1 MPRGVPK
8 SGRRMTQKHLD
19 SLKKAQTQIQEPAV
33 YESDEEILAR
43 IGERFE
49 MLEYLTQGVL
59 DGDVRGS
66 IISGPPGLGKSYT
79 VETMLEERLENGTAD
94 IVKGFTRSTG
104 IYQALYAQA
113 NGGIVVFDDADSAFN
128 DDVSLNLIK
137 AATDTTEKR
146 ILSWRAETKMQDDD
160 GNFLPTRFEFKGAV
174 VFITNYDFD
183 NAIENGHRLAPHF
196 EAMINRAYYLDLMLK
211 TRRDYFLRIKQ
222 MVEKGMMEQH
232 GCSKSNNATILNYI
246 EKNINK
252 FRPGDLS
259 LRTPVKLWNLMRNT
273 KNWERMANV
282 TMLKNR

>member
-137 AATDTTEKR
+137 AATDTTERR

-183 NAIENGHRLAPHF
+183 AAIESGHRLAPHF

-222 MVEKGMMEQH
+222 MVDKGMMQEH
-232 GCSKSNNATILNYI
+232 NCPREKNTLILNYI

-273 KNWERMANV
+273 SNWERMANV

>member
-1 MPRGVPK
+1 MPRGVAK
-8 SGRRMTQKHLD
+8 NGRRMTQKFKDQLA
-19 SLKKAQTQIQEPAV
+19 KAQTQIQEPAIF
-33 YESDEEILAR
+33 ESDEEILAR

-49 MLEYLTQGVL
+49 MLEYLTQGVI

-66 IISGPPGLGKSYT
+66 IVSGPPGLGKSFT
-79 VETMLEERLENGTAD
+79 IEQMLEKQVDNGRYD

-104 IYQALYAQA
+104 IYQALYSQA
-113 NGGIVVFDDADSAFN
+113 NGGIIVFDDADSAFN

-146 ILSWRAETKMQDDD
+146 ILSWRAETKMQDEE
-160 GNFLPTRFEFKGAV
+160 GNFLPTRFEFKGSV
-174 VFITNYDFD
+174 IFITNFDFD
-183 NAIENGHRLAPHF
+183 GAIESGHRLAPHF

-222 MVEKGMMEQH
+222 MVDKGMMQEH
-232 GCSKSNNATILNYI
+232 NCPKENNKTILDYI

-273 KNWERMANV
+273 RNWERMANV

>member
-1 MPRGVPK
+1 MPRGVAK
-8 SGRRMTQKHLD
+8 SGRRMTQKYKE
-19 SLKKAQTQIQEPAV
+19 SLTLAQTQIQEPAV
-33 YESDEEILAR
+33 FETDDEILSR

-49 MLEYLTQGVL
+49 MLEYLTQGVI

-66 IISGPPGLGKSYT
+66 IVSGPPGLGKSFT
-79 VETMLEERLENGTAD
+79 IEQMLEKQVQEGRYD
-94 IVKGFTRSTG
+94 IVKGFTRATG
-104 IYQALYAQA
+104 IYQALYSQA

-146 ILSWRAETKMQDDD
+146 VLSWRSETKMQDQEGD
-160 GNFLPTRFEFKGAV
+160 FLPTRFEFKGSV
-174 VFITNYDFD
+174 IFITNFDFD
-183 NAIENGHRLAPHF
+183 GAIENGHRLAPHF

-222 MVEKGMMEQH
+222 MVDKGMMQEHNCPREKNTQ
-232 GCSKSNNATILNYI
+232 ILNYI

-273 KNWERMANV
+273 SNWERVANV
-282 TMLKNR
+282 TMLKNK